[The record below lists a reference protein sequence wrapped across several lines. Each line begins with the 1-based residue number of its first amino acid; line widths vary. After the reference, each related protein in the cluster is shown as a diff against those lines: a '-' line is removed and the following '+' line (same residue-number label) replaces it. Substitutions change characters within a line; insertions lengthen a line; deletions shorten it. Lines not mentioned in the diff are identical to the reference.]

1 MKKFVAFIVV
11 SFLLLSA
18 CEVPRD
24 EVLLSLGKYSSK
36 EYFSSGGVQDYT
48 DYAKYTFDSINL
60 EDNQYFEEIDHLNYN
75 DLVVHIDNFEQWI
88 GAIEETDPE
97 NEVVAGYDFD
107 ISVITDDDY
116 IYICDDPDYPELG
129 NYEVYFI
136 DMNTKVLY
144 FFHNNI

>member
-1 MKKFVAFIVV
+1 MKKIVAFIVV

-18 CEVPRD
+18 CAVPRD

-88 GAIEETDPE
+88 GAIEETLLGAILDTI
-97 NEVVAGYDFD
+97 GITQLDD
-107 ISVITDDDY
+107 ICLAAAWPSHLIEVITHL
-116 IYICDDPDYPELG
+116 PESRP
-129 NYEVYFI
+129 
-136 DMNTKVLY
+136 
-144 FFHNNI
+144 